1 MTVTTPPLDRPFRSA
16 DGEPA
21 SELRDRPILSDRP
34 ARRAAPAPALDEVDA
49 WGDSSFPASDPPGW
63 WAGP

>member
-1 MTVTTPPLDRPFRSA
+1 MTITTPLLHRPFRPA

-21 SELRDRPILSDRP
+21 SELRDRPTPAARP
-34 ARRAAPAPALDEVDA
+34 PSTPAPAPTLDEVDA